1 MVGKIIVIT
10 SYEKNGVTYY
20 TLNFLSEFSDYEME
34 NGAAGV
40 KVGTA
45 WTSLSACSTLRVN
58 DLVDLR
64 YEPGFK
70 GQAQLADVVRYSPN
84 DKHYLNNFSVPDFK
98 VAVAGKPDKE
108 TASNTETAASAK
120 GGK

>member
-1 MVGKIIVIT
+1 MVGKIIGIS
-10 SYEKNGVTYY
+10 SYEKNGVRFY
-20 TLNFLSEFSDYEME
+20 TLNFLQEFSDYESQ
-34 NGAAGV
+34 NGATGV
-40 KVGTA
+40 KVGSA
-45 WTSLSACSTLRVN
+45 WTSLAVCDTLRVN

-64 YEPGFK
+64 YEPGFQGK
-70 GQAQLADVVRYSPN
+70 AQLADVVRYSPN
-84 DKHYLNNFSVPDFK
+84 DKHYLNNFSVPDFN

>member
-1 MVGKIIVIT
+1 MSI
-10 SYEKNGVTYY
+10 
-20 TLNFLSEFSDYEME
+20 LSIPFF
-34 NGAAGV
+34 
-40 KVGTA
+40 
-45 WTSLSACSTLRVN
+45 
-58 DLVDLR
+58 
-64 YEPGFK
+64 PGFK